1 MGTNK
6 FTDNTNTKIIQ
17 SISKPFI
24 LYVGD
29 RKRYKNFLN
38 LLKAYSLSKKLKRIL
53 PVCCGG
59 GQFNKEEMIKIDEYK
74 ITQSQILQFDVTDD
88 DLFHL
93 YKNASVFV
101 FPSKYEGL
109 GMPPLE
115 AMFLGCPVISSNH
128 EAIIEAVGDAA
139 YLFDPNEPEDIK
151 FNIENVVY
159 SPEKTNDLKL
169 KGFKRSNLFSWSKCA
184 KETLEVYKEVLI

>member
-1 MGTNK
+1 
-6 FTDNTNTKIIQ
+6 
-17 SISKPFI
+17 
-24 LYVGD
+24 
-29 RKRYKNFLN
+29 
-38 LLKAYSLSKKLKRIL
+38 
-53 PVCCGG
+53 
-59 GQFNKEEMIKIDEYK
+59 
-74 ITQSQILQFDVTDD
+74 
-88 DLFHL
+88 
-93 YKNASVFV
+93 
-101 FPSKYEGL
+101 
-109 GMPPLE
+109 
-115 AMFLGCPVISSNH
+115 MFLGCPVISSNH

>member
-1 MGTNK
+1 MKDVDRIICPSNKTKTDLIKFYNIPSEKIKVIYMGTNK

-38 LLKAYSLSKKLKRIL
+38 LLKAYSLSKKLKKDFCL
-53 PVCCGG
+53 VCCGG

-88 DLFHL
+88 DLFIFIKMHL
-93 YKNASVFV
+93 
-101 FPSKYEGL
+101 
-109 GMPPLE
+109 
-115 AMFLGCPVISSNH
+115 FLFFHLSMKV
-128 EAIIEAVGDAA
+128 
-139 YLFDPNEPEDIK
+139 
-151 FNIENVVY
+151 
-159 SPEKTNDLKL
+159 
-169 KGFKRSNLFSWSKCA
+169 
-184 KETLEVYKEVLI
+184 